1 MATTYIGEVM
11 WCTPRKKS
19 VLRKSDDNKSLKI
32 LKWQSEAVNQRAD
45 NTMANIKM
53 TNIELR
59 NTTQKT
65 QV

>member
-11 WCTPRKKS
+11 WC
-19 VLRKSDDNKSLKI
+19 SLKI

-53 TNIELR
+53 TNIDLR